1 MDAPV
6 VDLAAYVKALRA
18 RDALDKVLVGWGW
31 FLRAEVEVQSSRI
44 VVLAITTVACSSDV
58 RRDIYVCIPSHVNG
72 FPVETRAKNARSA
85 QRPPCEARAVLREGR
100 EGKPE

>member
-44 VVLAITTVACSSDV
+44 VILAITAVACSSDV

-72 FPVETRAKNARSA
+72 FPVETRPKNGGSA
-85 QRPPCEARAVLREGR
+85 QRPPREAGAVPREDK
-100 EGKPE
+100 EAKPE